1 MFEKVIA
8 FDLWQTLADTKHHTF
23 NGYYSV
29 LRKNSKIELNPVEL
43 MRFIETQLMTRPLSL
58 EKAATILCDHCGIN
72 DKKVIDE
79 VRQRWKF
86 SMKNYFFYDDSL
98 ETIKQ
103 MRGLGFGLA
112 LITNSTE
119 FGWLAFNQKFCLS
132 RYFDLLILSFREGKV
147 KPDISL
153 FTNVQNGLAAKEYWM
168 IGDSVVNDIEPA
180 KNLGWRTALID
191 RERKYHNTFNNLQE
205 IANGIVL

>member
-1 MFEKVIA
+1 MFEKVIV
-8 FDLWQTLADTKHHTF
+8 FDLWQTLADSLDHTF

-29 LRKNSKIELNPVEL
+29 LQKFSKTKSNPVRI
-43 MRFIETQLMTRPLSL
+43 MRFVESQLMTRSFCLT
-58 EKAATILCDHCGIN
+58 KAATVLCRHCGIN
-72 DKKVIDE
+72 DAKVIDD
-79 VRQRWKF
+79 VRQSWKF
-86 SMKNYFFYDDSL
+86 SMKNYYLYDDSL

-119 FGWLAFNQKFCLS
+119 FGWRAFNQKFFLS

-153 FTNVQNGLAAKEYWM
+153 FAKVQNNLAAKEYWM
-168 IGDSVVNDIEPA
+168 IGDSVINDIQPA
-180 KNLGWRTALID
+180 KSLGWRTALID
-191 RERKYHNTFNNLQE
+191 RELKYHNAFNNLQE
-205 IANGIVL
+205 ITNGIAI